1 MVMIKSQEESEMAL
15 AECILEGIRV
25 SRLTDRNLVREVL
38 KTDALDHPCVN
49 ELLNRFMP
57 GWVDEDWS

>member
-1 MVMIKSQEESEMAL
+1 MVMIKSQEESEAAL

-25 SRLTDRNLVREVL
+25 SRLTDRNLVKEVL
-38 KTDALDHPCVN
+38 NTDALDHPCVN

-57 GWVDEDWS
+57 DWINQDWG